1 MKSKSIKIV
10 LLGAVLTSMLS
21 GCGDSWFERD
31 PKNILDRK
39 STRLNSS
46 HTDISR
52 MPSSA

>member
-31 PKNILDRK
+31 PKNIL
-39 STRLNSS
+39 TNELLWQRLR
-46 HTDISR
+46 TLVGLWIDT
-52 MPSSA
+52 